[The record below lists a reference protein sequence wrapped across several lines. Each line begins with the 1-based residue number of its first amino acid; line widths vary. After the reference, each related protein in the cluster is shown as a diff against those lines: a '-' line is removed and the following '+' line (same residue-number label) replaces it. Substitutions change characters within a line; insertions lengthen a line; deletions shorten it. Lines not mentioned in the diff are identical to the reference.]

1 MSDELHWN
9 KIFGAGLATVLVI
22 LGAGEI
28 ASHVFKG
35 EPPEHPGF
43 KVAVA
48 ETGGETAGPALLP
61 DWGVV
66 LPTADVAAG
75 QATFGKC
82 QACHNNQSGGPN
94 GTGPNLF
101 GVVGR
106 ATASHPGFTY
116 SDGMTAHAKDSPN
129 WTYDQLFQFL
139 YGPQAW
145 VSGTKMT
152 FGGIHDPQERIN
164 LIAYLRSQGSTGFA
178 IPKPDP
184 TREAK
189 AAAPAASSAPA
200 AASGAPAASSA
211 APAATGEKAAK
222 GGADAAAAKK

>member
-9 KIFGAGLATVLVI
+9 KIFGAGLATILVI
-22 LGAGEI
+22 LGAREI
-28 ASHVFKG
+28 ASHVFTS
-35 EPPEHPGF
+35 EPPETPGF

-48 ETGGETAGPALLP
+48 DTGGDTSGPALLP

-75 QATFGKC
+75 QATFAKC
-82 QACHNNQSGGPN
+82 QACHNNANGGPN
-94 GTGPNLF
+94 GTGPNLY

-106 ATASHPGFTY
+106 ATASHPGFDY
-116 SDGMTAHAKDSPN
+116 SDGMKAHAKDSPN

-145 VSGTKMT
+145 VAGTKMT
-152 FGGIHDPQERIN
+152 FGGLHDPKDRIN
-164 LIAYLRSQGSTGFA
+164 LIAYLRSQGSTGYA

-184 TREAK
+184 TREPK
-189 AAAPAASSAPA
+189 AAAASGAPAAASGAPA
-200 AASGAPAASSA
+200 AASGAPAASGATAAASSA
-211 APAATGEKAAK
+211 APAAATK
-222 GGADAAAAKK
+222 